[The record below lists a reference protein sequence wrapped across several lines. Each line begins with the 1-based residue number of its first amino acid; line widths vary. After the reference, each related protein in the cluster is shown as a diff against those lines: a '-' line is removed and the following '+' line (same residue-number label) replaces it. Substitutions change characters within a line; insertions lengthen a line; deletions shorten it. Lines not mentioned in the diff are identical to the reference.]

1 MNLISQTQNG
11 ESFNILVAVPLMNKL
26 IRRERSPGK
35 RSTKLTRRMEAVR
48 SIQEGSKT
56 PSRQQDRDKI

>member
-11 ESFNILVAVPLMNKL
+11 ESFNILAADHLMNKL